1 MIQDMSNEEKPGIF
15 KGKINH
21 PNLNFQLQA
30 GECLNW
36 TNIGNAIIF
45 LRVTGLALAASETKL

>member
-1 MIQDMSNEEKPGIF
+1 MNGLTFLKSDAQTDVSNWSVSFLYISVIQDMSNEEKPGIF

-30 GECLNW
+30 GE
-36 TNIGNAIIF
+36 
-45 LRVTGLALAASETKL
+45 